1 MCETECVIECRN
13 CDFWYRICGRSY
25 EGECRPTGNKKNKKV
40 TLYNSSCGLGVPV
53 QSSLTFMGA
62 IV

>member
-25 EGECRPTGNKKNKKV
+25 EGECRPTGNKNKKE
-40 TLYNSSCGLGVPV
+40 TLFNFSCGRGVPV
-53 QSSLTFMGA
+53 KSSLTFAGA
-62 IV
+62 TV